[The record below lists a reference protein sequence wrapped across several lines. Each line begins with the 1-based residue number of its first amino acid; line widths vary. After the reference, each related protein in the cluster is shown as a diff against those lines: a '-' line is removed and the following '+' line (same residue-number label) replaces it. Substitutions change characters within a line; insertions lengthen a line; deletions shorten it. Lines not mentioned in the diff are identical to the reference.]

1 MAKEKTE
8 HSNNQ
13 KNPKNPKKLEYKTD
27 VDVHQMVINKSVMS
41 LKVPTILAQKKAQG
55 LLTKAID
62 DGITPYYLKQET
74 IERLGGISHHE

>member
-1 MAKEKTE
+1 MAKGKTE

-13 KNPKNPKKLEYKTD
+13 KNPKKLEYKTD

>member
-1 MAKEKTE
+1 MAKGKTE
-8 HSNNQ
+8 KSKKKQ
-13 KNPKNPKKLEYKTD
+13 SSKKLQYKTD
-27 VDVHQMVINKSVMS
+27 VDVYQMVINKSVMS
-41 LKVPTILAQKKAQG
+41 LKVPTILAQKEAQG